1 MDRCVRFDREGAL
14 RLEAG
19 EPADEHEEGCAECGE
34 ARRDHL
40 RIASAMR
47 HLPAVALPDGWA
59 DGVRARIAPAS
70 GSRPASWSWRW
81 AGVAGGLAVAAA
93 VLLLARCTGSD
104 GRLASNDLPSIE
116 QEVRASAPE
125 RRAGSAVVGDTLVV
139 HASAPPGQTGELRV
153 YVGSW
158 GNGARLVARCPG
170 SDGCA
175 VDGGRLELTTPL
187 GAPGVYRSLFFLGSA
202 AVPVTESLDGDARAA
217 EAAGVTVE
225 VSGMTEVD

>member
-1 MDRCVRFDREGAL
+1 MDRCGRFDGEGAL

-19 EPADEHEEGCAECGE
+19 EPPDDHEEECADCGD

-47 HLPAVALPDGWA
+47 QLPPVALPDGWA
-59 DGVRARIAPAS
+59 DGVRARIAPA
-70 GSRPASWSWRW
+70 PASWSWRW
-81 AGVAGGLAVAAA
+81 AGMAGGLAVAAA

-104 GRLASNDLPSIE
+104 ARMASNDLPSIE

-139 HASAPPGQTGELRV
+139 RASAPPGQTRELRV

-170 SDGCA
+170 SDGCVA
-175 VDGGRLELTTPL
+175 DGGRLELTTPL
-187 GAPGVYRSLFFLGSA
+187 GAPGVYRSLFFLGAA